1 MTSDQD
7 MYNELSYYTLS
18 HPDPAFLHQHIVD
31 AYAAQHADGGTKPIV
46 IVFGLIG
53 LYLHLERNFTG
64 RQVQQAH
71 MRLAKRRKKWPQLIP
86 PRDLGAITVSAVLAA
101 SPGRARDEMIR
112 KWCESAWEAW
122 RDTRDQIRAL
132 LKKELDIV

>member
-7 MYNELSYYTLS
+7 LYNELSYYTLS

-31 AYAAQHADGGTKPIV
+31 AYAAQHADAGTKPIV

-71 MRLAKRRKKWPQLIP
+71 MRLVKRRKKWPPLTP
-86 PRDLGAITVSAVLAA
+86 PKDVGAITVSAVLAA
-101 SPGRARDEMIR
+101 SPGRERDAMIR
-112 KWCESAWEAW
+112 KWCESVWKAW
-122 RDTRDQIRAL
+122 RDSRPQIRAL
-132 LKKELDIV
+132 LKKELDID

>member
-101 SPGRARDEMIR
+101 SPGRERDEMIR
-112 KWCESAWEAW
+112 KWCESVWEAW